1 MFKQDSGVYACVAE
15 RKERYNLGEFK
26 EELQEQLGLNTEE
39 KGSLPEFLRR
49 GYRVSPCKLLG
60 LCNLSIMVT
69 REPFLFAKPLEI
81 FGIII
86 RQCRVRRPVDN
97 AELDLVGR

>member
-26 EELQEQLGLNTEE
+26 DELQEQLGLNTDE

-49 GYRVSPCKLLG
+49 GYKVGVPR
-60 LCNLSIMVT
+60 LCLPRSILS
-69 REPFLFAKPLEI
+69 K
-81 FGIII
+81 
-86 RQCRVRRPVDN
+86 CW
-97 AELDLVGR
+97 LVCAA

>member
-1 MFKQDSGVYACVAE
+1 MGYFHNDMNFALQTLTRPPYTIPYNGALFREYPGPWQVMFKQDSGVYACVAE

-49 GYRVSPCKLLG
+49 GYRVRLK
-60 LCNLSIMVT
+60 
-69 REPFLFAKPLEI
+69 REALHAVAK
-81 FGIII
+81 G
-86 RQCRVRRPVDN
+86 
-97 AELDLVGR
+97 